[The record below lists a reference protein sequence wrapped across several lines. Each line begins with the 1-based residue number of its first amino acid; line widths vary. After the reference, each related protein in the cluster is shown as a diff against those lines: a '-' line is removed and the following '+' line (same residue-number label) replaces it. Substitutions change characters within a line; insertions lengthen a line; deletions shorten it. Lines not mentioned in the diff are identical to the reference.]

1 MSKAVAAAVLAR
13 DGHRCQAHAYGFDLV
28 TVCAGRVH
36 LHHRRLRSQGGTDSV
51 SNLVCICEL
60 HHTRAHSQI
69 RAEAEVAGIIVRS
82 SVLDT

>member
-13 DGHRCQAHAYGFDLV
+13 DGHQCQAHAYGFDLI
-28 TVCAGRVH
+28 TNCSGRVH
-36 LHHRRLRSQGGTDSV
+36 LHHRRLRSQGGLDAV
-51 SNLVCICEL
+51 SNLVCVCEL

>member
-1 MSKAVAAAVLAR
+1 MSKATVTAVLAR

-28 TVCAGRVH
+28 TGCAGRVH
-36 LHHRRLRSQGGTDSV
+36 LHHRRLRSQGGTDAL
-51 SNLVCICEL
+51 SNLVCVCEL

-69 RAEAEVAGIIVRS
+69 RAEAETAGIIVRS

>member
-1 MSKAVAAAVLAR
+1 MSKEVAAAVLAR
-13 DGHRCQAHAYGFDLV
+13 DGHRCQAHAYGFDLI

-36 LHHRRLRSQGGTDSV
+36 LHHRRLRSQGGLDAV
-51 SNLVCICEL
+51 SNLVCVCEL

-82 SVLDT
+82 SVLDR